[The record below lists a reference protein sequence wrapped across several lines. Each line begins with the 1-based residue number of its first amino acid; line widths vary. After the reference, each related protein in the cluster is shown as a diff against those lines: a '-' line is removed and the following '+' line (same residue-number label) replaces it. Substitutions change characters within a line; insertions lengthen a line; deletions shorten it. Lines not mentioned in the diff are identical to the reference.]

1 MAEISK
7 HQVTLSG
14 LQTKVVIISADE
26 PKQSRSFK
34 AEKSFLFTVLCDSDR
49 KVIKQFN
56 LLNPYEHAGIAYPA
70 IFIIKPGGIVGY
82 RSLDRTASRVDLTE
96 VLNYLKTVN
105 VNPDHT
111 LRSESKKNVIIP
123 KRSDLWQLTK
133 NMFGRGNLEDWKHYI
148 GYPLV
153 LLRLLFRKKKV

>member
-7 HQVTLSG
+7 HQATLNG
-14 LQTKVVIISADE
+14 LQTKVVAISVDA

-34 AEKSFLFTVLCDSDR
+34 AEKSFLFTVLCDTDR

-70 IFIIKPGGIVGY
+70 IFIIKPGRIIGY
-82 RSLDRTASRVDLTE
+82 RSLDKTASRVDLTE
-96 VLNYLKTVN
+96 VLTFLKTVN
-105 VNPDHT
+105 TNPEYT

-123 KRSDLWQLTK
+123 KGGDLRQLAK
-133 NMFGRGNLEDWKHYI
+133 NLFVRGTLEDWKHYI

-153 LLRLLFRKKKV
+153 VIKLLFRKKNL